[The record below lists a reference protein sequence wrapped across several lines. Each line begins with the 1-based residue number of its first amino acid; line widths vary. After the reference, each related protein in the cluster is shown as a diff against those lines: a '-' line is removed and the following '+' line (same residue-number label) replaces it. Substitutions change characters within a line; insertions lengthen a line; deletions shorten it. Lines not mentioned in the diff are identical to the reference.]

1 MELSE
6 EANIQ
11 LEYIYNCESGEL
23 WISEHSCHSSAKS
36 PVIKIELENQTK
48 ESIKLSFSQAYASTA
63 RPSDVCY
70 FSSIKHSKDSII
82 FENDEIYVAKEI
94 DFKWLSDKLSLIG
107 KIDSIVDYEDL
118 IAGYNT
124 ENYQYIM
131 LIVKSIKSI
140 NKRLEYYLK
149 ECYMSSNSFKTMPS
163 NSIKLIGSQ
172 SEFSRTEII
181 RIFELLA
188 INSEMEHQ
196 ERMLLLIYLLKY
208 SFEREDIDIFSEIV
222 QFLFHLSE
230 IRRFNDS
237 LLFTLDDIYYF
248 GNKKIGEKQHTE
260 IWYLI
265 EVLNSEFIKT
275 KVSAHVQLF
284 YIALLSNL
292 FCWAKYK
299 IGSAFLDSCPNNGKL
314 GNSSSD
320 EEDSQSPWLKMI
332 KDKMWGFLTV
342 NFNSSEDSFLGRSP
356 HDLSNDSINYI
367 MIAFVS
373 LIKLWDNEDEILEF
387 IKKFKFLELIS
398 NDSEFKSSI
407 ITIEESCK
415 VSC

>member
-11 LEYIYNCESGEL
+11 LEYIYKCESGEL
-23 WISEHSCHSSAKS
+23 SISEHSCHSSAKS
-36 PVIKIELENQTK
+36 PAIKIELENQTK

-149 ECYMSSNSFKTMPS
+149 ECYMSSSSFKTMPS

-260 IWYLI
+260 I
-265 EVLNSEFIKT
+265 
-275 KVSAHVQLF
+275 
-284 YIALLSNL
+284 
-292 FCWAKYK
+292 
-299 IGSAFLDSCPNNGKL
+299 
-314 GNSSSD
+314 
-320 EEDSQSPWLKMI
+320 
-332 KDKMWGFLTV
+332 
-342 NFNSSEDSFLGRSP
+342 
-356 HDLSNDSINYI
+356 
-367 MIAFVS
+367 
-373 LIKLWDNEDEILEF
+373 
-387 IKKFKFLELIS
+387 
-398 NDSEFKSSI
+398 
-407 ITIEESCK
+407 
-415 VSC
+415 